1 MLLHAAGLEPE
12 PALELALQLAHAQR
26 LVVLLVEH
34 ELDLRLDLRA
44 RRHGKIA
51 LREERRARHRE
62 ASSQRDAQQAFDL
75 PLARLQCRDQLGRRG
90 DGARVRRTGG
100 R

>member
-1 MLLHAAGLEPE
+1 VDLLHDFEEHRLVLLHAAGLEPE

-44 RRHGKIA
+44 RRHGEIA
-51 LREERRARHRE
+51 LREEFPCRQEVQEECGSRGVERRERR
-62 ASSQRDAQQAFDL
+62 SS
-75 PLARLQCRDQLGRRG
+75 
-90 DGARVRRTGG
+90 ARV
-100 R
+100 